1 MHEPAENGSSEAHN
15 APPIEPARSP
25 AEPELKLQ
33 TEHYRRAPFAGGAR
47 LSAILRTLAYF
58 GLREVVYLL
67 LGTVIF
73 YALRSGMLRL
83 WALLIAEAVF
93 LTAAVIP
100 ALILSPLESRPFGDY
115 GLPWRHAFGKLFWTG
130 AVWGFAAITLLLL
143 VLHLMGGF
151 DFGRPVLHGARILK
165 FAAFWGLFFLTVGFA
180 EEFYVR
186 GYAQF
191 TLTQGI
197 GFWPAAIV
205 FSVAFGALH
214 YHNPGETTVG
224 LIGAGCIGL
233 FFCLTLRRTGNLW
246 FAVGFHATWDWGESY
261 FYSVPDS
268 GTIATG
274 HLMNSSLHGPA
285 WLTGGSVGP
294 EGSVFAFVTIA
305 LLWIAFDRVYR
316 EVRYAPSKK
325 LAAGSAG

>member
-1 MHEPAENGSSEAHN
+1 MHEPAEKGSSEAHH
-15 APPIEPARSP
+15 APPTEPGHSAS
-25 AEPELKLQ
+25 ELRLPR
-33 TEHYRRAPFAGGAR
+33 EDRWHAAFAGGAR

-67 LGTVIF
+67 LGAVIF
-73 YALRSGMLRL
+73 YALRSGMLSL
-83 WALLIAEAVF
+83 WVSLIAEVVF
-93 LTAAVIP
+93 LTAAVVP
-100 ALILSPLESRPFGDY
+100 ALILSPLDWRPFGEY
-115 GLPWRHAFGKLFWTG
+115 GLPGRHAFGKLFWTG
-130 AVWGFAAITLLLL
+130 ALWGFAAVTFLLL
-143 VLHLMGGF
+143 VLHLAGGF
-151 DFGRPVLHGARILK
+151 EFGRPVLHGARILK

-180 EEFYVR
+180 EEFYMR

-205 FSVAFGALH
+205 FSIIFGALH

-224 LIGAGCIGL
+224 LIAAGCIGL

-246 FAVGFHATWDWGESY
+246 FAVGFHTAWDWGESY

-294 EGSVFAFVTIA
+294 EGSVFAFATIA

-316 EVRYAPSKK
+316 EVRYDPSQKP
-325 LAAGSAG
+325 AAGSAV